1 MRMTAARTVPPRLRA
16 QDGFTMIIALGV
28 MFVTSLLLVSAFTA
42 INGDI
47 NTSHENVTHQQA
59 YYAALSGVQ
68 EYEYKLEANSSYW
81 ENCEP
86 LSSTEESGERFEV
99 TLLPAEGQAEMQS
112 GKPL

>member
-1 MRMTAARTVPPRLRA
+1 MPVTRAAHRLRLRVRE
-16 QDGFTMIIALGV
+16 QHGFTMIIALGV
-28 MFVTSLLLVSAFTA
+28 MLVTSLLLVAAFTA
-42 INGDI
+42 VNGDI

-86 LSSTEESGERFEV
+86 LSSTEEGGERYE
-99 TLLPAEGQAEMQS
+99 
-112 GKPL
+112 